1 MSKQVQA
8 YSNDPEA
15 VLGIL
20 QGMPPTLPSSIRG
33 RLTMGASGVDRWSIT
48 GPLTA
53 TERAGLERSAHL
65 LGIVLGAAEAQ
76 QIKTAIVGLLVA
88 FPAGGSVSGG
98 VAAARTAMYEAALAG
113 LPLWAIRRAAERFM
127 RGEIERDN
135 HTFAPSP
142 PEWAKAVQ
150 AELRPFR
157 EQAITIG
164 KVLGAEVEIQRSEAE
179 VERRK
184 ARVAELLAT
193 FTAAPNSGA
202 SEVER

>member
-15 VLGIL
+15 VLGLL
-20 QGMPPTLPSSIRG
+20 QGLPPTLPPSIRC
-33 RLTMGASGVDRWSIT
+33 RLTMASGVDRWSIT

-53 TERAGLERSAHL
+53 TERAGLERSAHM
-65 LGIVLGAAEAQ
+65 LGIVLGAAEPR
-76 QIKTAIVGLLVA
+76 QIKLAIAGLLVA
-88 FPAGGSVSGG
+88 FPSGG
-98 VAAARTAMYEAALAG
+98 AVTADVATARIAMYEAALAG

-184 ARVAELLAT
+184 ARVAELLA
-193 FTAAPNSGA
+193 ALRPAEAG
-202 SEVER
+202 E

>member
-1 MSKQVQA
+1 
-8 YSNDPEA
+8 
-15 VLGIL
+15 
-20 QGMPPTLPSSIRG
+20 
-33 RLTMGASGVDRWSIT
+33 MGASGVDRWSIT

-65 LGIVLGAAEAQ
+65 LGIVLGAAEPR
-76 QIKTAIVGLLVA
+76 QIKLAIAGLLVA
-88 FPAGGSVSGG
+88 FPSGG
-98 VAAARTAMYEAALAG
+98 AVTADVATARIAMYEAALAG

-193 FTAAPNSGA
+193 FRPAEAG
-202 SEVER
+202 E

>member
-15 VLGIL
+15 ALGLL
-20 QGMPPTLPSSIRG
+20 QGLPPTLPPSIRC
-33 RLTMGASGVDRWSIT
+33 RLTMASGVDRWSIT

-65 LGIVLGAAEAQ
+65 LGIVLGAAEPR
-76 QIKTAIVGLLVA
+76 QIKLAIAGLLVA
-88 FPAGGSVSGG
+88 FPSGG
-98 VAAARTAMYEAALAG
+98 AVTADVATARIAMYEAALAG

-193 FTAAPNSGA
+193 LRPAEAG
-202 SEVER
+202 E

>member
-15 VLGIL
+15 ALGLL
-20 QGMPPTLPSSIRG
+20 QGLPPTLPPPIRC
-33 RLTMGASGVDRWSIT
+33 RLTMASGVDRWSIT

-65 LGIVLGAAEAQ
+65 LGIVLGAAEPR
-76 QIKTAIVGLLVA
+76 QIKLAIAGLLVA
-88 FPAGGSVSGG
+88 FPSGG
-98 VAAARTAMYEAALAG
+98 AVTADVATARIAMYEAALAG

-127 RGEIERDN
+127 RGQIERDN

-193 FTAAPNSGA
+193 LRPAEAG
-202 SEVER
+202 E

>member
-15 VLGIL
+15 ALGLL
-20 QGMPPTLPSSIRG
+20 QGLPPTLPPSIRC
-33 RLTMGASGVDRWSIT
+33 RLTMASGVDRWSIT

-65 LGIVLGAAEAQ
+65 LGIVLGAAEPR
-76 QIKTAIVGLLVA
+76 QIKLAIAGLLVA
-88 FPAGGSVSGG
+88 FPSGG
-98 VAAARTAMYEAALAG
+98 AVTADVATARIAMYEAALAG

-193 FTAAPNSGA
+193 FRPAEAG
-202 SEVER
+202 E